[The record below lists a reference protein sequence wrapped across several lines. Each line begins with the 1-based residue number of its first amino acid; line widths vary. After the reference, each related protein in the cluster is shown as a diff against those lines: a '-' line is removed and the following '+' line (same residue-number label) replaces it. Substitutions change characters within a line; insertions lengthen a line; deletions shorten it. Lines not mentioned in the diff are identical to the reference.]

1 MLFRSVKYATLF
13 LVGISIVGALL
24 APGIIGL
31 FRKGDAEVIEIGALA
46 LRMQCLAFPLTGWI
60 IMSNMMLQSIGKALK
75 ASILAAARQ
84 GLFFIPLILLL
95 PRIFGLFGVEV
106 CQTVSDV
113 LSFALAVPLCVSVLK
128 EMREE
133 QEKECSNLI

>member
-1 MLFRSVKYATLF
+1 
-13 LVGISIVGALL
+13 
-24 APGIIGL
+24 
-31 FRKGDAEVIEIGALA
+31 
-46 LRMQCLAFPLTGWI
+46 
-60 IMSNMMLQSIGKALK
+60 MSNMMLQSIGKALK

>member
-1 MLFRSVKYATLF
+1 MLASPCLHKEVF
-13 LVGISIVGALL
+13 